1 MKEITFRLKSP
12 LKVPVDASC
21 ISPDI
26 LGDKTNEEILSFE
39 LWEGNRKIHL
49 SDIFTVE
56 GDAHTSSDD
65 LEIRLVGDMKKV
77 RRIGRGM
84 MTGSIEVKGDVGM
97 HLGEEMASGRI
108 IVNGNAGSW
117 VGSRMKGG
125 SIEIH
130 GNAGDFVGS
139 AYRGSRNGMKGGSIV
154 IEGDAGAEIGCWMR
168 GGLIRVKGKT
178 GTFPGVHMSN
188 GTVLVEGDCE
198 GRAGAQMT
206 GGKVVVL
213 GSLPSILP
221 SFVFEEIRDK
231 VKVAEEKLSG
241 PFYTFLGDVNE
252 NGSGRLS
259 VKVSS
264 NPQLKWCESY
274 IETLED

>member
-1 MKEITFRLKSP
+1 LKEITFKLKHP
-12 LKVPVDASC
+12 LTVPVDASC

-26 LGDKTNEEILSFE
+26 LNDKTNQEILSFE
-39 LWEGNRKIHL
+39 LWEGNRKIRV

-65 LEIRLVGDMKKV
+65 LEIRLAGDMKKV
-77 RRIGRGM
+77 RRIGHRM
-84 MTGSIEVKGDVGM
+84 MTGTIEIKGDVGM
-97 HLGEEMASGRI
+97 HLGEEMSGGKI

-139 AYRGSRNGMKGGSIV
+139 AYRGSRNGMKGGSII
-154 IEGDAGAEIGCWMR
+154 IEGNAGAEIGCWMR
-168 GGLIRVKGKT
+168 GGMIRVKGKT
-178 GTFPGVHMSN
+178 GTFPAVHMSN
-188 GTVLVEGDCE
+188 GTILVEGDCD
-198 GRAGAQMT
+198 GRAGAQMS

-213 GSLPSILP
+213 GRLPSILP
-221 SFVFEEIRDK
+221 SFIFEDIKEK

-241 PFYTFLGDVNE
+241 PFYTFLGDISE
-252 NGSGRLS
+252 NGTGRLS

-274 IETLED
+274 TETLED